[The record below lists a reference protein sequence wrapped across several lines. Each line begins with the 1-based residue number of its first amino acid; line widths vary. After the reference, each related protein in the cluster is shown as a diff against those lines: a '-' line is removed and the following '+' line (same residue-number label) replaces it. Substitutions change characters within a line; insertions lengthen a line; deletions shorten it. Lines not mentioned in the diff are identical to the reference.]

1 MKILRKLLGLLGAL
15 VVLSGCLTAGACNND
30 FSSVDNREDGIL
42 LFDLLPNGWRG
53 PASTI
58 ATYELDAQHNKESI
72 SRENDGEEYWFII
85 SKKTPD
91 GGRHEYFDEDRLE
104 PCYYYKDFEGK
115 QKIVGCLSVPGVYEV
130 TVEIPATHSYLKP
143 YTAVLTVTIREIDN

>member
-1 MKILRKLLGLLGAL
+1 MKALRKLLGIFGILILLCECL
-15 VVLSGCLTAGACNND
+15 IGCSCNND
-30 FSSVDNREDGIL
+30 CASVDNREDGIL
-42 LFDLLPNGWRG
+42 LFDLLPNEWRG

-58 ATYELDAQHNKESI
+58 ATYELDAQHNKKSI
-72 SRENDGEEYWFII
+72 TREYDGEEYWFII

-104 PCYYYKDFEGK
+104 PCYYYKDFEGN

-143 YTAVLTVTIREIDN
+143 YTAVLTVTIRDIEN